1 MSRKAIESLRSA
13 TFVWKL
19 TVPSIPDGIEKL
31 LGAVAGNPAVLDL
44 NHLREAV
51 FERQKMN
58 PSVLP
63 SGVAFPH
70 ARTDAVRALV
80 IAVATLAAPLPA
92 SAVSVQMM
100 FLIGVPKSAA
110 KEYLELMSLLTRN
123 LRTASAVEQLCRF
136 TEKDEFL
143 NALAAT

>member
-1 MSRKAIESLRSA
+1 LSRKAVESLRSA
-13 TFVWKL
+13 TFISKL
-19 TVPSIPDGIEKL
+19 TAPSIPDGIEKM
-31 LGAVAGNPAVLDL
+31 LGAVASNPAVLDL
-44 NHLREAV
+44 NSFREAV

-58 PSVLP
+58 PPVLP

-92 SAVSVQMM
+92 GAASIQMM
-100 FLIGVPKSAA
+100 FLIGVPKSTTM
-110 KEYLELMSLLTRN
+110 EYLELMSFLTRH

-136 TEKDEFL
+136 TGKDEFL
-143 NALAAT
+143 NALAAS